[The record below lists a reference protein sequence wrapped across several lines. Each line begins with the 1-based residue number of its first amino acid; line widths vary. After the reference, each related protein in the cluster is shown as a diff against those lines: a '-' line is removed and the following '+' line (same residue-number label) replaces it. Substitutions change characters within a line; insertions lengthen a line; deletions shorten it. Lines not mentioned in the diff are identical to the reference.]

1 MVYPFGAFTLDRVD
15 VFTTGLE
22 GTPNAKTRYPATA
35 RFLTLGIVSQ
45 PPYRDLPDYLEPD

>member
-1 MVYPFGAFTLDRVD
+1 MVCPFGAFTLDRVD